1 MIIGKEK
8 AAKEKEVLNAEIEH
22 TDQLSEEELDTLL
35 GPSSWDEILDEDDDD
50 DITNSD
56 YMSDIFEDSDDA
68 YLDDITDGVFGSIFD

>member
-1 MIIGKEK
+1 MGKEK

>member
-1 MIIGKEK
+1 MGKEK
-8 AAKEKEVLNAEIEH
+8 AAKEKEVLNVEIEH

-35 GPSSWDEILDEDDDD
+35 GPSSWDSIVDEDDDD

>member
-1 MIIGKEK
+1 MGKEK

-35 GPSSWDEILDEDDDD
+35 GPSSWDSIVDEDDDD
-50 DITNSD
+50 DITNND
-56 YMSDIFEDSDDA
+56 YMSDIFEDADDA

>member
-1 MIIGKEK
+1 MGKEK

-35 GPSSWDEILDEDDDD
+35 GPSSWDSIVDEDDDD

-56 YMSDIFEDSDDA
+56 YMSDIFEDADDA

>member
-1 MIIGKEK
+1 MGKEK

-35 GPSSWDEILDEDDDD
+35 GPSSWDSIIDEDDDD

>member
-1 MIIGKEK
+1 MGKEK

-35 GPSSWDEILDEDDDD
+35 GPSSWDSIVDEDDDD

>member
-1 MIIGKEK
+1 MGKEK

-35 GPSSWDEILDEDDDD
+35 GPSSWDSIVDEDD
-50 DITNSD
+50 DITNND
-56 YMSDIFEDSDDA
+56 YMSDIFEDADDA